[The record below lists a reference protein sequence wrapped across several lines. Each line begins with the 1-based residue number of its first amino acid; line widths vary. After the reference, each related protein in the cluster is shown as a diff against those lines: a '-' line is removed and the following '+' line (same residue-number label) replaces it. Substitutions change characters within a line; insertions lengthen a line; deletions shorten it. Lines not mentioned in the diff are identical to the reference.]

1 MTPDRE
7 ATDLAQPPAK
17 PSPESLNFRKYFPR
31 GFFFWAV
38 SIFLLGMGM
47 KLLMLQRCVNP
58 LPYYDQWE
66 AEAAAVYV
74 PYYEHVLRIPDLFH
88 PHNSHRIFFT
98 RVYDLALLLLN
109 RQWDSQLQMVLNAV
123 IHCATVAGFAWLMAG
138 LMGRRYW
145 LFIWVPF
152 AIAVMS
158 PFGWENALWGFQSQF
173 YFLLLFSLLTICLLG
188 SRPLSS
194 PWRCGVFAGVCA
206 LFTMASGLLA
216 FVAVGAVA
224 ILEILKKRREWRFH
238 FPTVA
243 VCAALAFAGLLL
255 VGTNYDVEHNASARS
270 LKEFFT
276 SLGNNLSWPIGLRPW
291 LAPFNLFPL
300 LLLAWVYFRSPEKN
314 QPVERIILGIGAWI
328 ILQSLATAIARGV
341 RGQPP
346 TWRYMDTLCFLLAA
360 NVLSA
365 ALLLLKYRSNLRF
378 PFVWYSGLAIWLIT
392 CATSLWT
399 LDHRAWTAIIP
410 LWARYQHN
418 RVELTR
424 EFLVKN
430 DDIVFA
436 NRDLREP
443 ALDIYVPE
451 LVFLL
456 RTKDIRPILPACAR
470 DPLKVIPAG
479 RRQFRIRPRRRPIWT
494 NRTRPPNSASALTPL
509 TALPLAAHLKAP
521 RSPVPCPTCR
531 FRSPAIWARRD

>member
-1 MTPDRE
+1 
-7 ATDLAQPPAK
+7 
-17 PSPESLNFRKYFPR
+17 
-31 GFFFWAV
+31 
-38 SIFLLGMGM
+38 M

-243 VCAALAFAGLLL
+243 VCGALAFAGLLL

-300 LLLAWVYFRSPEKN
+300 LLLAWVYLRSPRKISRWN
-314 QPVERIILGIGAWI
+314 GLY
-328 ILQSLATAIARGV
+328 LAPAPGSYCNPWQQRSRGGSGV
-341 RGQPP
+341 SPP
-346 TWRYMDTLCFLLAA
+346 PGVTW
-360 NVLSA
+360 
-365 ALLLLKYRSNLRF
+365 
-378 PFVWYSGLAIWLIT
+378 
-392 CATSLWT
+392 
-399 LDHRAWTAIIP
+399 
-410 LWARYQHN
+410 
-418 RVELTR
+418 TR
-424 EFLVKN
+424 CVSC
-430 DDIVFA
+430 
-436 NRDLREP
+436 
-443 ALDIYVPE
+443 
-451 LVFLL
+451 
-456 RTKDIRPILPACAR
+456 LPPMC
-470 DPLKVIPAG
+470 
-479 RRQFRIRPRRRPIWT
+479 
-494 NRTRPPNSASALTPL
+494 
-509 TALPLAAHLKAP
+509 
-521 RSPVPCPTCR
+521 
-531 FRSPAIWARRD
+531 